1 MSGGGE
7 RVMDI
12 ATLTEDVR
20 RRIGADNGVVKKT
33 IKITFNG
40 GEGVIYIDGA
50 ATPNA
55 VHNQDLASDLNIIV
69 GMDDFKRIMAREASG
84 LKLMLA
90 GKMRIKGDIRIAMK
104 MDDVLKLKD

>member
-1 MSGGGE
+1 
-7 RVMDI
+7 
-12 ATLTEDVR
+12 
-20 RRIGADNGVVKKT
+20 
-33 IKITFNG
+33 
-40 GEGVIYIDGA
+40 GA

-55 VHNQDLASDLNIIV
+55 VHNQDLACDLNIIV
-69 GMDDFKRIMAREASG
+69 GLDDFKRIMAREASG

>member
-1 MSGGGE
+1 MSEGTE
-7 RVMDI
+7 RGMDI
-12 ATLTEDVR
+12 AMNVETLTEDVR
-20 RRIGADNGVVKKT
+20 RRVGDDNGAVKKT

-55 VHNQDLASDLNIIV
+55 VHNQDLACDLNIIV
-69 GMDDFKRIMAREASG
+69 GLDDFKRIMAREASG

-90 GKMRIKGDIRIAMK
+90 GKMR
-104 MDDVLKLKD
+104 

>member
-1 MSGGGE
+1 MNIE
-7 RVMDI
+7 
-12 ATLTEDVR
+12 ALTEDVR
-20 RRIGADNGVVKKT
+20 RRIGSDNGVVKKT

-50 ATPNA
+50 STPNS
-55 VHNQDLASDLNIIV
+55 VHNRNLASDLNIV
-69 GMDDFKRIMAREASG
+69 LDFDDFKKIMAKEASG

-104 MDDVLKLKD
+104 MDDILKIHG

>member
-1 MSGGGE
+1 MG
-7 RVMDI
+7 
-12 ATLTEDVR
+12 T
-20 RRIGADNGVVKKT
+20 RIDSLLHWPRDGA
-33 IKITFNG
+33 
-40 GEGVIYIDGA
+40 GA

-69 GMDDFKRIMAREASG
+69 GLGDFKRIMAREASG